1 MYKPLP
7 KELTIKKSK
16 IEGLGV
22 FATEKIEAGNDLG
35 ITHHRVDAI
44 NPYLEE
50 LIRTPLGGFLNHSD
64 TPNCFIL
71 KKGKVGNLYTIK
83 PIKDNEELTV
93 YYTLYDV

>member
-22 FATEKIEAGNDLG
+22 FATGKIEAGSDLG
-35 ITHHRVDAI
+35 ITHHKREPTSLYGDD
-44 NPYLEE
+44 

-71 KKGKVGNLYTIK
+71 KKGRIGNLYTIK
-83 PIKDNEELTV
+83 PIKANEELTV
-93 YYTLYDV
+93 FYTLYDV

>member
-1 MYKPLP
+1 MYKPLS

-22 FATEKIEAGNDLG
+22 FATEKIEAGSDLG

-50 LIRTPLGGFLNHSD
+50 IIRTPLGGFLNHSD

-71 KKGKVGNLYTIK
+71 KKGRIGNLYTIK
-83 PIKDNEELTV
+83 PIKANEELTV
-93 YYTLYDV
+93 FYTLYDV